1 MRIGVAQ
8 FVQVIALN
16 FHIHFFT
23 VNFLMDSHLILF
35 RIIRFLTCLILI
47 CRLKTIA
54 LAQMETASFCGGVR
68 RKR

>member
-16 FHIHFFT
+16 FHIRFFT
-23 VNFLMDSHLILF
+23 VNFLLDSYLIVF
-35 RIIRFLTCLILI
+35 RIIRFLTRLILI
-47 CRLKTIA
+47 CLMKTTA

>member
-16 FHIHFFT
+16 FHIRFFT
-23 VNFLMDSHLILF
+23 VNFLMDSYLIPV
-35 RIIRFLTCLILI
+35 RIIGFLTRLILI
-47 CRLKTIA
+47 CLIKTTA

>member
-16 FHIHFFT
+16 FHIRFFT
-23 VNFLMDSHLILF
+23 VNFLLDSHLIVF
-35 RIIRFLTCLILI
+35 RIIRFLTRLILI
-47 CRLKTIA
+47 YRLKTTA
-54 LAQMETASFCGGVR
+54 LAQIVTASFCASVW

>member
-16 FHIHFFT
+16 FHIRFFN
-23 VNFLMDSHLILF
+23 VNFLMDSHLIVV
-35 RIIRFLTCLILI
+35 RIIRFLARSLLIYH
-47 CRLKTIA
+47 LKTTA

>member
-16 FHIHFFT
+16 FHIRFFG
-23 VNFLMDSHLILF
+23 VNFLRYSQLIGF
-35 RIIRFLTCLILI
+35 QIIGFLTHLILI
-47 CRLKTIA
+47 CLMKMTA